1 MSDASSNGEA
11 TMNRLTT
18 NDVAK
23 LEIIRL
29 PSLLD
34 GTLSVS
40 ALSKQ
45 LGYKYDTIRTA
56 LTFLLICDIC
66 YLNTVQRGDRCSE
79 YIGLTELG
87 RQVSKQIELAS

>member
-1 MSDASSNGEA
+1 
-11 TMNRLTT
+11 MNRLTT

-29 PSLLD
+29 LSTLD
-34 GTLSVS
+34 SMLSIS
-40 ALSKQ
+40 SLSKQ

-56 LTFLLICDIC
+56 LAFLLICNIC
-66 YLNTVQRGDRCSE
+66 YLNTEQHGDRFYE

-87 RQVSKQIELAS
+87 RQVSKQIE